1 MLLKALREP
10 GTGRPSPVARLLAVL
25 VVIGLLALTAP
36 VAMPVLRWFAS
47 LL

>member
-10 GTGRPSPVARLLAVL
+10 GTGRPAPITRLLAVL
-25 VVIGLLALTAP
+25 VVIGLLALSAP
-36 VAMPVLRWFAS
+36 VAMPVLRWLVS